1 MSLLVAYPYICR
13 PHESSHVSDH
23 ILKSKE
29 IRIFLVIAVS
39 KRISL
44 SSKHQQTY
52 GTRFDQIRLT
62 ARQTLM
68 AKTRI
73 IQCNHSPHTRPDTA
87 IVISHVCCSSISL
100 KPMVCIYRPYRPSV
114 NSITIRLNNR
124 ELSIKTMH
132 LVFLCLVLTSLVT
145 GATWS
150 PSPPPHHH
158 RFVVEFDEEPDGNTK
173 VSISQHDDDAKI
185 DAGGFAAGPRELF
198 GKCRYKLANVIEKTK
213 NVVSGKRIDVSSE
226 LHNFEE
232 QVKEVTDEVVK
243 VGDPKVK
250 LSEKLSEKFKAV
262 GEKAKDVA
270 GIVKNAVGKPL
281 GLFTSGEGTKGT
293 LKDSVL
299 KVEQWDLVD
308 SPKRIGEDIES
319 NATRKVEEGV
329 EEMRETVKTVQET
342 SWNDLLTRST
352 SMATV
357 LIDKIQSVISWC
369 HLLGFSTAY
378 GMGVWV
384 TFFSSSVL
392 GKCLPKRQYGMIINK
407 LHMVYF
413 RAMSYCIGAAF
424 IGYLVS
430 LGRNLFFLSNKM
442 AVFQGFNL
450 LSALLMNLINM
461 MFLEPR
467 ATKIKKIKEDSGT
480 KSTVSSEKLQLSTYS
495 STLNFSTMVVLT
507 WHLAYIGQLVQ
518 AGNP

>member
-1 MSLLVAYPYICR
+1 
-13 PHESSHVSDH
+13 
-23 ILKSKE
+23 
-29 IRIFLVIAVS
+29 
-39 KRISL
+39 
-44 SSKHQQTY
+44 
-52 GTRFDQIRLT
+52 
-62 ARQTLM
+62 
-68 AKTRI
+68 
-73 IQCNHSPHTRPDTA
+73 
-87 IVISHVCCSSISL
+87 
-100 KPMVCIYRPYRPSV
+100 
-114 NSITIRLNNR
+114 
-124 ELSIKTMH
+124 MH

-173 VSISQHDDDAKI
+173 VSISQHDDDARI
-185 DAGGFAAGPRELF
+185 DAGGFAAGSRELF
-198 GKCRYKLANVIEKTK
+198 GKCRYNLANVIEKTK
-213 NVVSGKRIDVSSE
+213 NVVSGKRIDVSSK
-226 LHNFEE
+226 LHKLEE

-281 GLFTSGEGTKGT
+281 GLFTFGEGTKGT

-308 SPKRIGEDIES
+308 SPKRIGEDIGS

-329 EEMRETVKTVQET
+329 EEVKETVKTVQES

-357 LIDKIQSVISWC
+357 LIDKMQSVISWC

-378 GMGVWV
+378 GMGV
-384 TFFSSSVL
+384 
-392 GKCLPKRQYGMIINK
+392 
-407 LHMVYF
+407 
-413 RAMSYCIGAAF
+413 AMSYCIWAAL

-480 KSTVSSEKLQLSTYS
+480 KSTVSSEKLKKLSTYS
-495 STLNFSTMVVLT
+495 STLNCSTMVVLT

-518 AGNP
+518 AGHP